1 MDEKLAKL
9 KKEVWGHFKKEQ
21 IVFLATGEG
30 DKPRVR
36 PVTLIYFNDRFWVT
50 TGANSAKIKQIKG
63 NANIEFCLMF
73 KKGESSGYIRG
84 AGLANIIEDKETKKL
99 LADNIPFFNEYW
111 ETPDDPNFALVE
123 LVIKEIEYLK
133 PEGFLAERLLL

>member
-9 KKEVWGHFKKEQ
+9 KKEVLGHFKKEQ

-50 TGANSAKIKQIKG
+50 TGANTAKIKQIKG

-73 KKGESSGYIRG
+73 KKDKSNGYIRG
-84 AGLANIIEDKETKKL
+84 AGIAKIIQDIKIKKL
-99 LADNIPFFNEYW
+99 LADNIPFFKDYW

-123 LVIKEIEYLK
+123 LVIKEIEYLQ
-133 PEGFLAERLLL
+133 PEEFLSKRFSL